1 MSKIE
6 EFFWGAVAFITWVV
20 FAVIG
25 IALYVGIPIA
35 GLYIV
40 YKVAKYLFTGEW

>member
-1 MSKIE
+1 MNKIE
-6 EFFWGAVAFITWVV
+6 EVFWCAVAVITWGV

-40 YKVAKYLFTGEW
+40 YKIAKYLFTGEW

>member
-1 MSKIE
+1 MKKIE
-6 EFFWGAVAFITWVV
+6 EAFWCAVAFITWCV
-20 FAVIG
+20 FAVIS

-40 YKVAKYLFTGEW
+40 YKIAKYLFTGAW